1 MLSMK
6 KVDIKNFFK
15 SINLFE
21 IIWIVSVVVILLT
34 LIILVPDLMFEDRNN
49 TLVVVCSVISIIASP
64 ICELLIS
71 KQCRYWTLFSLV
83 FVEITDIIMLFN
95 LRLYSSALISLLF
108 WIPFDLITFIKWGGT
123 NKDDIKHELTK
134 VRTFN
139 WWSNILIV
147 MIMVIAGLLLGWL
160 LSFIP
165 NYSESMV
172 VAFSNVFEI
181 ANGIFLLTRH
191 NEQWFAWLGYLICEI
206 IIWVSLGHY
215 IMLITVFA
223 MIINTIY
230 GIVRW
235 LLYIKS
241 RTGIDKYLIS

>member
-1 MLSMK
+1 MNK
-6 KVDIKNFFK
+6 TNVKNFIK

-21 IIWIVSVVVILLT
+21 IIWIVSVVVILT
-34 LIILVPDLMFEDRNN
+34 ALIIWVPDLMFEDKNN
-49 TLVVVCSVISIIASP
+49 TLVVICSIISIIASP

-95 LRLYSSALISLLF
+95 LGLYSSAVISLFF
-108 WIPFDLITFIKWGGT
+108 WIPFDLMTFFKWGGR
-123 NKDDIKHELTK
+123 NKDEIKNELTK

-139 WWSNILIV
+139 LWQNLLIILLMLI
-147 MIMVIAGLLLGWL
+147 IGLALGWG

-165 NYSESMV
+165 SYSESFV

-181 ANGIFLLTRH
+181 ANGVFLLTRH
-191 NEQWFAWLGYLICEI
+191 NEQWLAWFGYLICEI
-206 IIWVSLGHY
+206 IIWVSMGHY

-223 MIINTIY
+223 MMVNTVY
-230 GIVRW
+230 GLIKW
-235 LLYIKS
+235 LLYIKEK
-241 RTGIDKYLIS
+241 RDGIDKLLLQ